1 MQVGIVVDPAAA
13 RVGRIGARDVLC
25 PCRARSAG
33 HDIARIANPVHT
45 AQAHYGT
52 LGPALH
58 QGLAALVPIAFKTV
72 DKGELRRDLRGEL
85 AGVLKGQAMRRQVAL
100 DNLHFAVGVHAGGQG
115 EVVSRDH
122 DAAACRSSGTDVVLK
137 RGMAIRKRS
146 MGVAIDQRAG
156 GHGDSFAFGE
166 SAPL

>member
-1 MQVGIVVDPAAA
+1 MQVGVVVNPTAA
-13 RVGRIGARDVLC
+13 RIGCIGTSDVFRSR
-25 PCRARSAG
+25 RARGAG
-33 HDIARIANPVHT
+33 HDIAWVANPMHA

-52 LGPALH
+52 RGPALN
-58 QGLAALVPIAFKTV
+58 QRLATFVPVAFKAI
-72 DKGELRRDLRGEL
+72 DKLELRRDLRGEL
-85 AGVLKGQAMRRQVAL
+85 AGVLKCQAMCRQVAL

-115 EVVSRDH
+115 EMIGRDH
-122 DAAACRSSGTDVVLK
+122 DAAAGGGSGANVVLK

-146 MGVAIDQRAG
+146 VGVAIDQRAG